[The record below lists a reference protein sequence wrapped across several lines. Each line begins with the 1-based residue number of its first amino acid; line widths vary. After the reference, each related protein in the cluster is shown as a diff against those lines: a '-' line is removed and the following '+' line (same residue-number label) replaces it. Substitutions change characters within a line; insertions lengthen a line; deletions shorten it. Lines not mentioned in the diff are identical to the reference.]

1 MSRRPLSLALY
12 AAVTALAAPLAPTL
26 LSARARRGKEE
37 PARVAERLGHPSLP
51 RPAGPLAWIHAVSVG
66 EAVSALALVDWLS
79 ARRPDLALLMTTGTR
94 TAAQMMA
101 ARLPAGVLHQYAPVD
116 TPGAVRRFL
125 AHWRPS
131 LGLFVESELWPNL
144 ILGAEAAG
152 VRLALVS
159 ARITEGS
166 AGGWR
171 RAPAAARRVLGA
183 FQVVLAQDEATAA
196 RLDALGRP
204 ADGRLNLKDAG
215 APLPVDDAALADLRA
230 VTAGRAVLLAASTH
244 PGEDEAVAAA
254 WAALPEPRPL
264 LVIAPRHPARAE
276 AIAAAL
282 AGHHLAP
289 HRIARRS
296 LGQAPDADA
305 DIYLADTLGE
315 LGLFYR
321 LADLCLVG
329 GSLVAGVG
337 GHNPLEPARLGA
349 AIVSGPHV
357 ANFQDLYA
365 DLEAAGGAAIVR
377 GDLAP
382 VLAGLIADTGARQT
396 LAARALAFAEARR
409 AALAEGWARL
419 EPLADA
425 A

>member
-1 MSRRPLSLALY
+1 MSGRPLSLALY
-12 AAVTALAAPLAPTL
+12 GLATRLAAPVAPAL
-26 LSARARRGKEE
+26 LNARARRGKED
-37 PARVAERLGHPSLP
+37 PARLGERLGHASLP
-51 RPAGPLAWIHAVSVG
+51 RPDGPLAWIHAVSVG

-101 ARLPAGVLHQYAPVD
+101 ARLPTGAAHQYAPLD
-116 TPGAVRRFL
+116 TPGAVKRFL
-125 AHWRPS
+125 DHWRPG
-131 LGLFVESELWPNL
+131 LGLIVESELWPNL
-144 ILGAEAAG
+144 ILGAETAG

-159 ARITEGS
+159 ARITRAS
-166 AGGWR
+166 ADGWG
-171 RAPAAARRVLGA
+171 RAPAAARRMLGA
-183 FQVVLAQDEATAA
+183 FQVVLAQDAATAD
-196 RLDALGRP
+196 RLAAMGRP
-204 ADGRLNLKDAG
+204 ADGRLNLKDA
-215 APLPVDDAALADLRA
+215 AEPLPVDDAGLGRLRA
-230 VTAGRAVLLAASTH
+230 AVAGRQVLLAASTH
-244 PGEDEAVAAA
+244 AGEDELVTAA
-254 WAALPEPRPL
+254 WAALPQPRPL

-276 AIAAAL
+276 TIAAA
-282 AGHHLAP
+282 LAP

-296 LGQAPDADA
+296 LGRQPDADTQ
-305 DIYLADTLGE
+305 IYLADTLGE

-365 DLEAAGGAAIVR
+365 DLEAAGGAALAR
-377 GDLAP
+377 GELAP
-382 VLAGLIADTGARQT
+382 ILAALIADPDART
-396 LAARALAFAEARR
+396 ALAARALAFAETRR
-409 AALAEGWARL
+409 AALAQGWARL
-419 EPLADA
+419 EPLVDA